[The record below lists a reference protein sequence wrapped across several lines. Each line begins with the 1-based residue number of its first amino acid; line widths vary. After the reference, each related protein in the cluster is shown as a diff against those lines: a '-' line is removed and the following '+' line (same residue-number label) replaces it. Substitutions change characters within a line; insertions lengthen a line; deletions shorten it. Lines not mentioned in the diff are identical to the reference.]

1 MLRLIEVANAQSN
14 TNVLLKNPTVSRLLE
29 NIATNIVSP
38 IIGIM
43 FLLSFVVFV
52 YSMFNMIR
60 SDSDSEGRENG
71 KRSILWSS
79 IGMVIMLSA
88 YGIIRLIVNTLEPIG
103 VTDPF
108 L

>member
-1 MLRLIEVANAQSN
+1 MLRLIEVANAQAN
-14 TNVLLKNPTVSRLLE
+14 TNIFLKNPTLSKLLQ
-29 NIATNIVSP
+29 NIADNIITP
-38 IIGIM
+38 ILGIM

-60 SDSDSEGRENG
+60 SDGDAEGRENG

-79 IGMVIMLSA
+79 VGMVIMLSA
-88 YGIIRLIVNTLEPIG
+88 YGIIRLIVNTLSPLG